1 MGYAVSGVAAA
12 VASKV
17 GLGGAYGR
25 QWFCSDLIS
34 RTIGSRPQISD
45 ISSQA
50 WDLEPGRRMGK
61 WMGQWMKWMDR
72 GKVALAVDVIRSLE
86 FLLSVACAGSQLD
99 QDRVQ
104 YFSHLWAMLAADL
117 VRSSQFLPFGDCA
130 GSRLDAFRLLA

>member
-17 GLGGAYGR
+17 GLEGAYGR

-86 FLLSVACAGSQLD
+86 FLLSVG
-99 QDRVQ
+99 
-104 YFSHLWAMLAADL
+104 
-117 VRSSQFLPFGDCA
+117 CA
-130 GSRLDAFRLLA
+130 GSRLDQGVEILCKPGRQHQQLIFGRTLRLSGLSLNFLAPLI